1 MSVIRVSIDVGSGA
15 SRFRA
20 AVRAESIEQAVS
32 IARARY
38 SSSEIRVHFPIDPE
52 AFFTGDAARVP
63 KPVWAD
69 VPEEVA
75 G

>member
-1 MSVIRVSIDVGSGA
+1 MSVIRVSIDVDSGA

-20 AVRAESIEQAVS
+20 AVRAESIEQAVG

-38 SSSEIRVHFPIDPE
+38 PSSEVRVHFPIDPE
-52 AFFTGDAARVP
+52 AFFTGDAARGP
-63 KPVWAD
+63 WPVRATM
-69 VPEEVA
+69 PEEVA